1 MTIAEDIAR
10 YVGSVSYRD
19 IPENV
24 VHAAKVR
31 IIDDIGCAIAGSV
44 SRPATI
50 AVKSV
55 QESKGPHLSTVL
67 GTKRK
72 TDPSLAAFVNGA
84 MARYLDFND
93 TYDSKELSHPS
104 DNIMPVLAVAEAFGR
119 TGKDALLGVVLAYEL
134 QCRMCDAANLWKL
147 GWDHVIYG
155 LVSVAGAASRLMGL
169 DAGRTT
175 QAINISLNS
184 HLTMRQLRSGQ
195 LSMWK
200 APAFSNSAR
209 NAIFS
214 ATLAM
219 NGMTGPAPVFE
230 GDMGFWKQVTGRFS
244 IDTSRFG
251 GKRGSFRIK
260 ETLIKQYPA
269 EVRAQA
275 AISSALEARKAIG
288 SVNRIKSIEIGTNEA
303 GWKIIGKG
311 YEKWHPKTKET
322 ADHSLPYVVAVSLL
336 DGKITTASYS
346 DSKLKDS
353 KVASLMGKTTVVE
366 RKEYTK
372 LFNNGGTVNAADVV
386 IRMSDGRTVKKKCI
400 YSKGH
405 PRNPMDD
412 SDIEEKFMGLAVPRI
427 GRDKSRRLLKT
438 VWSLEDVKDIS
449 KLLSIVS

>member
-1 MTIAEDIAR
+1 MTIAEDIAK

-44 SRPATI
+44 SKPGMI
-50 AVKSV
+50 AAKSV
-55 QESKGPHLSTVL
+55 QDSKGPYLSTIL

-72 TDPSLAAFVNGA
+72 ADPSLAAFVNGA

-155 LVSVAGAASRLMGL
+155 LISIAGASSRLMDL
-169 DAGRTT
+169 DDGRTT

-214 ATLAM
+214 TMLAM

-230 GDMGFWKQVTGRFS
+230 GDMGFWKQVTGKFNV
-244 IDTSRFG
+244 DTSRFG

-260 ETLIKQYPA
+260 ETLIKHYPA
-269 EVRAQA
+269 EVRAQT
-275 AISSALEARKAIG
+275 AITSALEARKAIG
-288 SVNRIKSIEIGTNEA
+288 GINGIKSIEIGTNEA
-303 GWKIIGKG
+303 GWKIIGRG

-346 DSKLKDS
+346 EGKLKDS

-366 RKEYTK
+366 RREYTR
-372 LFNNGGTVNAADVV
+372 LFNKGGTVNAADVV
-386 IRMSDGRTVKKKCI
+386 IKMNDGTVVREKCI

-405 PRNPMDD
+405 PRNPMGD
-412 SDIEEKFMGLAVPRI
+412 SDIEEKFMGLAMSRI
-427 GRDKSRRLLKT
+427 GRERSRKILRT
-438 VWSLEDVKDIS
+438 VWSMEDVKDIS